1 MSTTRRFPLAMRAG
15 LCGLVAVAALAPDRA
30 RADEQIL
37 RGPHPF
43 IKDNELTAHV
53 QIVAGIHDTPGG
65 TKVAADYG
73 YRLTGP
79 AWLNL
84 QLNFQRAP
92 CHSPSGASTC
102 DEPSGSIFETLAG
115 VKLKWATPIPLVPYV
130 KGAIGLAY
138 SFPNGAG
145 NTLGFAARGG
155 VGAAWFIFDWLG
167 FGGELGYSVGSMS
180 MPSSSSSSSMSSSS
194 YAELDFGGGVEFQF

>member
-1 MSTTRRFPLAMRAG
+1 MSTTRRFPQAMRAS
-15 LCGLVAVAALAPDRA
+15 LCGVLAAAALLAPGHA
-30 RADEQIL
+30 RADDYVL

-43 IKDNELTAHV
+43 LKDNELSAHV
-53 QIVAGIHDTPGG
+53 QIVAGLGGTPGG
-65 TKVAADYG
+65 TKVATDYG

-102 DEPSGSIFETLAG
+102 DEPSGSVFETLAG
-115 VKLKWATPIPLVPYV
+115 VKLQWATPIPLVPYV
-130 KGAIGLAY
+130 KGAVGLAY
-138 SFPNGAG
+138 AFPNGAA

-155 VGAAWFIFDWLG
+155 GGAAWFIFDWLG
-167 FGGELGYSVGSMS
+167 FGAEFGYSVGSMS
-180 MPSSSSSSSMSSSS
+180 TGSSTYS
-194 YAELDFGGGVEFQF
+194 ELDFGGGVEFQF